1 MRLPA
6 MSKVTAAIMGFLV
19 APLVSAVIGAV
30 LTPVEGRLNLDLVSI
45 LGLLPI
51 IYFFAALATI
61 LLGVPSFLLLL
72 KYKLVTWWSALIV
85 GVVAGVIVALIFK
98 APSHVEARDLLVMG
112 TMGSASALAFWV
124 IWRLGR

>member
-1 MRLPA
+1 
-6 MSKVTAAIMGFLV
+6 MSKITAAVVGFLV

-30 LTPVEGRLNLDLVSI
+30 LTPVQGKLNLDLVSI

-51 IYFFAALATI
+51 IYLFAALATA

-72 KYKLVTWWSALIV
+72 KYKLVTWWSALGV

-98 APSHVEARDLLVMG
+98 APSHVEARDLMVMG
-112 TMGSASALAFWV
+112 AIGSASAFSFWL